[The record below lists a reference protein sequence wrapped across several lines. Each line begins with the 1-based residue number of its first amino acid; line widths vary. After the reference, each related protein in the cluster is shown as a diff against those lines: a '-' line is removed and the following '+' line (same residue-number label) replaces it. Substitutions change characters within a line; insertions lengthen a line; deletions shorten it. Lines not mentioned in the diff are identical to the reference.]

1 MSAVL
6 IMKGQWLIFIKSVLN
21 DLQACLEVFDT
32 RPFTSTSYIPLQ
44 ETDSQALKLWATVR
58 YRQQ

>member
-6 IMKGQWLIFIKSVLN
+6 ITKGQWLIFIKFVLN

-32 RPFTSTSYIPLQ
+32 WPFTSTSYIPLP
-44 ETDSQALKLWATVR
+44 EKDFPVPKLWATVR
-58 YRQQ
+58 YRQ